1 MYVDNFSIVVSE
13 SVALIV
19 SFKQQALCLYKD
31 ICLTLPWIELLE
43 MIMQSNIVDQNNY
56 IGS

>member
-13 SVALIV
+13 SVVLIV

-31 ICLTLPWIELLE
+31 ICLTHPWIETFR
-43 MIMQSNIVDQNNY
+43 NDY
-56 IGS
+56 AK